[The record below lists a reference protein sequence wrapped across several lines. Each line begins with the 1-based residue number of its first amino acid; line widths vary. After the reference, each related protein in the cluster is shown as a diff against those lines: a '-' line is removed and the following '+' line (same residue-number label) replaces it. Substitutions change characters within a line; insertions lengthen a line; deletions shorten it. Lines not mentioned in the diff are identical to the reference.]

1 MKWSMLIL
9 ALLGTLA
16 ASAQCIKGDCYTG
29 HGTYLFEDGSR
40 YVGQFRSGKLHGKGI
55 LYSENGDKYL
65 GDWVK
70 NKKQGRGKLIFSS
83 GEHYIG
89 DFSNNKFHGFGK
101 LTTLG
106 GDVIEGQ
113 WKKNT
118 FLEDWDDQVAIEEDS
133 RSAATEVS
141 QVKPRK
147 TELKDCT
154 LTYSHNTE
162 GKLTYVDGSVYTGW
176 FVDGQ
181 PEGQGSCLYANGDK
195 YVGGWKNHGPHGE
208 GVMYFMDG
216 RVYGAEWE
224 KGRAVAE
231 LAPEASL
238 HLMQDIM
245 EEKTPEVKVWAV
257 VIGVS
262 RYNHMPVLRYADDDA
277 YRFYAFLKSPEGGAL
292 PDEQIAILIDEDAT
306 RDNTLRKMQETV
318 LRADENDVVVVY
330 FSGHG
335 LDGAFLPIDY
345 DGYNNRIFYD
355 EMTEILAKS
364 KARHKMCFA
373 DACHS
378 GSLLAQKGPAESQ
391 MMYYKAFD
399 NILSGTAFMLS
410 SKAEEFS
417 LEDGGLRQGVFS
429 HFLIKGIK
437 GAADTNSDKV
447 VTISELFAYV
457 HFEVRKYSG
466 NLQTPI
472 MLGQYDQNMPV
483 GVVR

>member
-1 MKWSMLIL
+1 MKWSLLIL

-16 ASAQCIKGDCYTG
+16 TSAQCIKGDCYTG
-29 HGTYLFEDGSR
+29 HGTYLFEDGSK
-40 YVGQFRSGKLHGKGI
+40 YVGQFRAGKLHGKGI
-55 LYSENGDKYL
+55 LYAENGDKYL

-70 NKKQGRGKLIFSS
+70 NKRQGRGKLIFSS

-89 DFSNNKFHGFGK
+89 DFHNNNFHGFGK
-101 LTTLG
+101 LTTAD
-106 GDVIEGQ
+106 GDLIEGQ
-113 WKKNT
+113 WKKNK
-118 FLEDWDDQVAIEEDS
+118 LLSDWNETQTASQRSRPEVAVVS
-133 RSAATEVS
+133 RE
-141 QVKPRK
+141 KPK
-147 TELKDCT
+147 ESSVKDCT
-154 LTYSHNTE
+154 MTHCHNTE
-162 GKLTYVDGSVYTGW
+162 GRLTYADGSVYTGW
-176 FVDGQ
+176 FVHGR
-181 PEGQGSCLYANGDK
+181 PEGQGSCVYANGDK
-195 YVGGWKNHGPHGE
+195 YVGEWKNHGPHGE
-208 GVMYFMDG
+208 GVMHFADG

-318 LRADENDVVVVY
+318 LRADENDIVVVY

-345 DGYNNRIFYD
+345 DGYSNRIYYD
-355 EMTEILAKS
+355 EMTEILSKS
-364 KARHKMCFA
+364 KAKHKMCFA

-391 MMYYKAFD
+391 QMYYQA
-399 NILSGTAFMLS
+399 LTTS
-410 SKAEEFS
+410 SQEQPSCFQARAEEFS
-417 LEDGGLRQGVFS
+417 LEDGGLRQGVIQS
-429 HFLIKGIK
+429 L
-437 GAADTNSDKV
+437 SDQ
-447 VTISELFAYV
+447 
-457 HFEVRKYSG
+457 G
-466 NLQTPI
+466 
-472 MLGQYDQNMPV
+472 D
-483 GVVR
+483 